1 MIKEAANSDLM
12 NAAAT
17 GNLTIDAYADLQ
29 VGKIFGI
36 LGETVQAFTADASV
50 TISNGTILTADATS
64 GNVTLTLPAATG
76 NSGVIVKL
84 KRIDSSANVVIVN
97 VASSGTIDG
106 ADDITLESPL
116 SAVSLVCNGTAWFVM

>member
-1 MIKEAANSDLM
+1 MDASVA
-12 NAAAT
+12 
-17 GNLTIDAYADLQ
+17 GNLTIDAYADLR
-29 VGKIFGI
+29 VNKLIAAEIDGRIT
-36 LGETVQAFTADASV
+36 ETVQPFTADASV

-64 GNVTLTLPAATG
+64 GNVTLTLPAAAG

-106 ADDITLESPL
+106 AADITLESPF
-116 SAVSLVCNGTAWFVM
+116 SAVSLLCNGTAWFVM